1 MAAAREYPPHTTT
14 SNPNGDDMHVQQLR
28 QNAQA
33 AAMPAAAATGDPA
46 FLKLKGVTKRYGV
59 DYMAVDGLDI
69 DLPKGKLLGLLGP
82 SGCGKTTTL
91 RMIAGLLD
99 ITSGNILIDGD
110 DISHRPPHKRD
121 IGLVFQNYALF
132 PHMTVAENIA
142 FGLDM
147 RGVSRFEAKGRVEE
161 ALEMVRLPGYGNR
174 KPKEMSG
181 GQQQRVALA
190 RALVIRPR
198 ILLLDEPLSNLDA
211 KLRDDMRI
219 EIREIQ
225 QRLQITTV
233 FVTHDQ
239 VEALTMCD
247 LVGVMHRGKLAQ
259 LGSPEDIYER
269 PANLF
274 VAEFVGRANVL
285 DCEIEAV
292 DRASI
297 CGATFLCDT
306 KGLAEGKAKAAI
318 RPHRINLTPSRDRSL
333 VSIATN
339 STHGKVI
346 RVTYVGDV
354 VQYDIDI
361 GGSILTTE
369 VHTSSAGHSF
379 QTGEKL
385 LCEWKPQDMQVFG
398 G

>member
-1 MAAAREYPPHTTT
+1 MRT
-14 SNPNGDDMHVQQLR
+14 SELR
-28 QNAQA
+28 QDTRA
-33 AAMPAAAATGDPA
+33 AAMAASATTGDTA
-46 FLKLKGVTKRYGV
+46 FLKLKGVTKHYR
-59 DYMAVDGLDI
+59 DIDHIAVDDLDI
-69 DLPKGKLLGLLGP
+69 NLPKGKLLGLLGP

-91 RMIAGLLD
+91 RMIAGLQE
-99 ITSGNILIDGD
+99 ITKGNILIGGD
-110 DISHRPPHKRD
+110 DVSQKPPHKRD

-132 PHMTVAENIA
+132 PHMTVAQNVA

-147 RGVSRFEAKGRVEE
+147 RGVSRAEAKGRVEE
-161 ALEMVRLPGYGNR
+161 ALEMVRLPGYGDR
-174 KPKEMSG
+174 KAKEMSG

-211 KLRDDMRI
+211 KLRDDMRF

-247 LVGVMHRGKLAQ
+247 LVGVMNRGKLAQ

-274 VAEFVGRANVL
+274 VAEFVGRSNVL

-292 DRASI
+292 DRVRIAGSVYP
-297 CGATFLCDT
+297 CDT
-306 KGLAEGKAKAAI
+306 RGLTHGKAKAAI

-339 STHGKVI
+339 STHGQVV
-346 RVTYVGDV
+346 RVTYIGDV
-354 VQYDIDI
+354 MQYDIDI
-361 GGSILTTE
+361 GGHILTTE
-369 VHTSSAGHSF
+369 VHTASAGYSF
-379 QTGEKL
+379 LSGEKI

>member
-1 MAAAREYPPHTTT
+1 MMMQAQDLMREDVHARKTAAYADGEH
-14 SNPNGDDMHVQQLR
+14 G
-28 QNAQA
+28 
-33 AAMPAAAATGDPA
+33 GG
-46 FLKLKGVTKRYGV
+46 FLKLAGVTKRYDDGSL
-59 DYMAVDGLDI
+59 AVDHVNV
-69 DLPKGKLLGLLGP
+69 DLPRGKLLGLLGP

-91 RMIAGLLD
+91 RMIAGLLP
-99 ITSGNILIDGD
+99 ITSGNIIIDSD
-110 DISHRPPHKRD
+110 DISGRPPHKRD

-132 PHMTVAENIA
+132 PHMTVAENVA
-142 FGLDM
+142 FGLAM
-147 RGVSRFEAKGRVEE
+147 RGISRRDAQARIEE

-247 LVGVMHRGKLAQ
+247 VVGVMHQGRLAQ
-259 LGSPEDIYER
+259 LGTPEDIYER
-269 PANLF
+269 PENLF
-274 VAEFVGRANVL
+274 VAQFVGRTNVIS
-285 DCEIEAV
+285 CQIEGK
-292 DRASI
+292 DRARI
-297 CGATFLCDT
+297 GASSFLCDS
-306 KGLAEGKAKAAI
+306 KGVTTGSAKAAI
-318 RPHRINLTPSRDRSL
+318 RPHRIRLTPDRDKTL
-333 VSIATN
+333 VGVAIN
-339 STHGKVI
+339 SASG
-346 RVTYVGDV
+346 RVERATYVGDV
-354 VQYDIDI
+354 VQYDVDI
-361 GGSILTTE
+361 GNGSLKVEMPT
-369 VHTSSAGHSF
+369 AGAGNGF
-379 QTGEKL
+379 AVGDRL
-385 LCEWKPQDMQVFG
+385 LCEWNPQDMQVFG

>member
-1 MAAAREYPPHTTT
+1 MQTIQRHQDHQNSAAHPD
-14 SNPNGDDMHVQQLR
+14 G
-28 QNAQA
+28 
-33 AAMPAAAATGDPA
+33 AT
-46 FLKLKGVTKRYGV
+46 FLKLEGLTKRYGE
-59 DYMAVDGLDI
+59 DYMAVDNLALDV
-69 DLPKGKLLGLLGP
+69 PKGKLLGLLGP
-82 SGCGKTTTL
+82 SGCGKSTTL

-99 ITSGNILIDGD
+99 ITAGKISIEGD
-110 DISHRPPHKRD
+110 DISHKPPHKRD

-132 PHMTVAENIA
+132 PHMTVAQNVA
-142 FGLDM
+142 FGLEM
-147 RGVSRFEAKGRVEE
+147 RGISKTEARDRVEE
-161 ALEMVRLPGYGNR
+161 ALEMVRLPGYGER

-198 ILLLDEPLSNLDA
+198 LLLLDEPLSNLDA

-259 LGSPEDIYER
+259 LGTPEDIYER
-269 PANLF
+269 PADLF
-274 VAEFVGRANVL
+274 VANFVGRTNFL
-285 DCEIEAV
+285 DCEIEEL
-292 DRASI
+292 DRVRIGSSVYP
-297 CGATFLCDT
+297 CKTQGLT
-306 KGLAEGKAKAAI
+306 KGKAKAAI
-318 RPHRINLTPSRDRSL
+318 RPHRISLTPSRDRSL

-339 STHGKVI
+339 STHGKVV
-346 RVTYVGDV
+346 RVTYIGDV

-369 VHTSSAGHSF
+369 VHTASAGHSF
-379 QTGEKL
+379 QSGEKL

-398 G
+398 S

>member
-1 MAAAREYPPHTTT
+1 MQTLERQPHHILQDR
-14 SNPNGDDMHVQQLR
+14 PE
-28 QNAQA
+28 
-33 AAMPAAAATGDPA
+33 TGLGHDG
-46 FLKLKGVTKRYGV
+46 FLKLRGVTKQYGV
-59 DYMAVDGLDI
+59 DYMAVDDLD
-69 DLPKGKLLGLLGP
+69 LNVPKGKLLGLLGP

-99 ITSGNILIDGD
+99 ITRGNISIDGD
-110 DISHRPPHKRD
+110 DISHKPPHKRD

-132 PHMTVAENIA
+132 PHMTVAQNVA
-142 FGLDM
+142 FGLEM
-147 RGVSRFEAKGRVEE
+147 RGISRTESRDRVEE
-161 ALEMVRLPGYGNR
+161 ALEMVRLPGYGDR

-190 RALVIRPR
+190 RALVIKPR
-198 ILLLDEPLSNLDA
+198 LLLLDEPLSNLDA

-259 LGSPEDIYER
+259 LGTPEDIYER
-269 PANLF
+269 PENLF
-274 VAEFVGRANVL
+274 VADFVGRTNII
-285 DCEIEAV
+285 DCEVEALDKV
-292 DRASI
+292 RIGGTVYPCKTRGMTS
-297 CGATFLCDT
+297 
-306 KGLAEGKAKAAI
+306 GKAKAAL
-318 RPHRINLTPSRDRSL
+318 RPHRISLTPSRDRSL

-339 STHGKVI
+339 STHGKVV
-346 RVTYVGDV
+346 RVTYIGDV

-361 GGSILTTE
+361 GGNILTTE
-369 VHTSSAGHSF
+369 VHTASAGHSF
-379 QTGEKL
+379 QKGEKL

-398 G
+398 S

>member
-1 MAAAREYPPHTTT
+1 
-14 SNPNGDDMHVQQLR
+14 MHNTETR
-28 QNAQA
+28 QAPYS
-33 AAMPAAAATGDPA
+33 PASDPA
-46 FLKLKGVTKRYGV
+46 FLRLKGITKRYGS
-59 DYMAVDGLDI
+59 DYLAVDDLDI

-91 RMIAGLLD
+91 RMIAGLMD
-99 ITSGNILIDGD
+99 ITGGQITIGGD
-110 DISHRPPHKRD
+110 DISYKPPHKRD

-132 PHMTVAENIA
+132 PHMTVAQNVA
-142 FGLDM
+142 FGLEM
-147 RGVSRFEAKGRVEE
+147 RGVPRAEIRHRVEE
-161 ALEMVRLPGYGNR
+161 ALEMVRLPGYGPR
-174 KPKEMSG
+174 KSREMSG

-247 LVGVMHRGKLAQ
+247 LVGVMNRGKLAQ
-259 LGSPEDIYER
+259 LGTPKDIYER
-269 PANLF
+269 PADLF
-274 VAEFVGRANVL
+274 VADFVGRANIL
-285 DCEIEAV
+285 DCEIEEF
-292 DRASI
+292 DRVRIGTSVYA
-297 CGATFLCDT
+297 CDT
-306 KGLAEGKAKAAI
+306 RGLARGKAKAAI
-318 RPHRINLTPSRDRSL
+318 RPHRISLTPSRDRNL

-339 STHGKVI
+339 AAHGKVA
-346 RVTYVGDV
+346 RVTYIGDV

-361 GGSILTTE
+361 GGTILTTE
-369 VHTSSAGHSF
+369 VHTASSGHGF
-379 QTGEKL
+379 QSGEKL
-385 LCEWKPQDMQVFG
+385 LCEWKPQDMQVFRG
-398 G
+398 

>member
-1 MAAAREYPPHTTT
+1 MHILERQTDSHSETSEQSASRE
-14 SNPNGDDMHVQQLR
+14 D
-28 QNAQA
+28 
-33 AAMPAAAATGDPA
+33 A
-46 FLKLKGVTKRYGV
+46 FLSLKGITKQYGV
-59 DYMAVDGLDI
+59 DYLAVDDLDI
-69 DLPKGKLLGLLGP
+69 NVPKGKLLGLLGP

-91 RMIAGLLD
+91 RMIAGLLN
-99 ITSGNILIDGD
+99 ITKGNISIDGD
-110 DISHRPPHKRD
+110 DISHKPPHRRD

-132 PHMTVAENIA
+132 PHMTVAQNVA
-142 FGLDM
+142 FGLEM
-147 RGVSRFEAKGRVEE
+147 RGISRSQAGERVEE
-161 ALEMVRLPGYGNR
+161 ALEMVRLPGYGER

-198 ILLLDEPLSNLDA
+198 LLLLDEPLSNLDA

-259 LGSPEDIYER
+259 LGTPEDIYER
-269 PANLF
+269 PENLF
-274 VAEFVGRANVL
+274 VADFVGRTNII
-285 DCEIEAV
+285 DCEIEAA
-292 DRASI
+292 DRVRI
-297 CGATFLCDT
+297 GGTVYPCKTRGLT
-306 KGLAEGKAKAAI
+306 KGKAKAAI
-318 RPHRINLTPSRDRSL
+318 RPHRISLTPSRDRSL

-339 STHGKVI
+339 STHGKVV
-346 RVTYVGDV
+346 RVTYIGDV
-354 VQYDIDI
+354 VQYEVDI
-361 GGSILTTE
+361 GGNILTTE
-369 VHTSSAGHSF
+369 VHTASAGQSF

-398 G
+398 SGA